1 MLNFLRGIIMTYD
14 ILELELLF
22 EELDERTG
30 KTIKSL
36 ITELSNLRAG
46 RANMRILDGI
56 TVDYY
61 GAQTPINQIANIS
74 IPEARVLMINV
85 WDNSLIKKVEKSIID
100 ANIGITPNNDGKVI
114 RLVFPEPNE
123 ERRRS
128 LVKDI
133 KTFAENAK
141 VAIRNIRRD
150 SMSELKSLEKA
161 KTITEDMQKDCENAV
176 DKVITAKI
184 AEIDKA
190 AAEKEQEILKI

>member
-1 MLNFLRGIIMTYD
+1 MTYD